1 MKNTKK
7 LLIGLSVGANILLCA
22 GLILVC
28 VLSSR
33 QKEEPTTQLSAVE
46 QPSRLLLGIPT
57 LERAEE
63 TTQAEIAASERKLV
77 SFTFDATDPLPNTVG
92 VYYNKEN
99 PLLPEMEDVLEYVET
114 LFMVDMKYTYHEYL
128 EKGVPI
134 NCVGADYENGV
145 WRVTIGRPVWT
156 QTSGWSAGDG
166 ITYWISMYDGTVFYS
181 AYSHDRITLDGEF
194 RSKTENQEVYLPLEK
209 NEQHP

>member
-33 QKEEPTTQLSAVE
+33 QKEDPTTQLSAVE

-57 LERAEE
+57 LERTEE

-77 SFTFDATDPLPNTVG
+77 SFTFDATDPL
-92 VYYNKEN
+92 
-99 PLLPEMEDVLEYVET
+99 
-114 LFMVDMKYTYHEYL
+114 
-128 EKGVPI
+128 
-134 NCVGADYENGV
+134 
-145 WRVTIGRPVWT
+145 
-156 QTSGWSAGDG
+156 
-166 ITYWISMYDGTVFYS
+166 
-181 AYSHDRITLDGEF
+181 
-194 RSKTENQEVYLPLEK
+194 
-209 NEQHP
+209 